1 MKNFMRLAIAAAV
14 TAITVG
20 AQAAPLLIDDFST
33 TAQTLLHDKTTGDG
47 GLASTACGGGIIGGC
62 RDLYV
67 NKNGAGGD
75 DGFGGVSIGVN
86 AAAPGKLAFSSDTGQ
101 NGFGVVRWDGAHY
114 DGFATIDHTGLGG
127 VDFAASS
134 SFFHVKVLSADAG
147 FPFTINMYTDAG
159 NWVSTTFGSLAGA
172 NDYYIPFN
180 TVLTGIGFGVLG
192 HAQAGA
198 ATFSSVGALE
208 AIINTGGAI
217 ADVDIQVDLVNA
229 VPEPGTLA
237 LAGLALLGLGAARR
251 RQTSK

>member
-14 TAITVG
+14 TAFTVG

-33 TAQTLLHDKTTGDG
+33 TPQALLHDKTTADG
-47 GLASTACGGGIIGGC
+47 GLTSTACGGGIIGGC

-67 NKNGAGGD
+67 QKNGAAGD

-114 DGFATIDHTGLGG
+114 NGFATIDHTGLGG
-127 VDFAASS
+127 MDFAASS
-134 SFFHVKVLSADAG
+134 THFHVRVLSADAG
-147 FPFTINMYTDAG
+147 FPFTINMYTDAS
-159 NWVSTTFGSLAGA
+159 NWVSTTFGSLAGS
-172 NDYYIPFN
+172 NDYFIPFSSI
-180 TVLTGIGFGVLG
+180 LTGIGFGVLSHTEMG
-192 HAQAGA
+192 SAS
-198 ATFSSVGALE
+198 FSSVGALE
-208 AIINTGGAI
+208 AIINTGGI
-217 ADVDIQVDLVNA
+217 IKDVDIQVDLVNA

-251 RQTSK
+251 RHASK